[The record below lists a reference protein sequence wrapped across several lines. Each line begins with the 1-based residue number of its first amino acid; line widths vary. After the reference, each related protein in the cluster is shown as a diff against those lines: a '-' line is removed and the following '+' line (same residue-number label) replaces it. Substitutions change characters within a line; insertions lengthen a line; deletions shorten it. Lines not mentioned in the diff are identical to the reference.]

1 MLYRLL
7 LIACVIG
14 CLAPAHAL
22 HAQRAQEVSVA
33 LPDTTVAPDALGS
46 TLLLP
51 VRIPQALD
59 GTEYP
64 YSRGSLSIE
73 GIISFDLVVTY
84 DPAHLRLT
92 GVVQDD
98 TSTEG
103 WMVAI
108 NDRTD
113 GELRVSGT
121 STGDPLKGPAGP
133 LLFLTAEVL
142 GGGRSAVT
150 FSTMRFNDGT
160 ADATPGHVRIGEP

>member
-1 MLYRLL
+1 MLHRLL

-14 CLAPAHAL
+14 CLVPARAL
-22 HAQRAQEVSVA
+22 HAQQAPRVSVA

-46 TLLLP
+46 TVLLP
-51 VRIPQALD
+51 VHITERLD
-59 GTEYP
+59 GAEYP
-64 YSRGSLSIE
+64 YSQGSLSIE

-98 TSTEG
+98 TFTEG

-108 NDRTD
+108 NDRAD

-121 STGDPLKGPAGP
+121 STGDPLAGPAGP
-133 LLFLTAEVL
+133 LIFLMADVL

-150 FSTMRFNDGT
+150 FTTMRFNDGT
-160 ADATPGHVRIGEP
+160 ADATAGHVRVGQ